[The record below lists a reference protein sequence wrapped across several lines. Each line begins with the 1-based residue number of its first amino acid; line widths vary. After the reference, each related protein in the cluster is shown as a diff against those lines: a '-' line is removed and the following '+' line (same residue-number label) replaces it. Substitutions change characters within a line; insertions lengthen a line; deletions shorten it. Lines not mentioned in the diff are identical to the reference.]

1 MKQILNF
8 CIFAVSLVFGHAA
21 QAQTTPTV
29 TSQMVAQ
36 QVDMVDGKPVLKP
49 ASEGKSGDVLQYST
63 TYRNTGSAAASKLLA
78 TMPVPVGTT
87 FIAGSA
93 SPATAQASTD
103 GTTFAPMPL
112 TRTVKLANGSER
124 REVVPFADYRALRW
138 EIGSLPAGGT
148 TVVSLRVRIDSPP
161 APTAAAKP

>member
-1 MKQILNF
+1 MKQILSF
-8 CIFAVSLVFGHAA
+8 CIFAVGLIFGHAA
-21 QAQTTPTV
+21 QAQTTPTM

-36 QVDMVDGKPVLKP
+36 RVDMVDGKPVFKP

-78 TMPVPVGTT
+78 TVPVPVGTT
-87 FIAGSA
+87 LIAGSA
-93 SPATAQASTD
+93 DPAAAQASTD
-103 GTTFAPMPL
+103 GNNFAPMPL
-112 TRTVKLANGSER
+112 TRTVKQANGSER
-124 REVVPFADYRALRW
+124 REPVPLSDYRALRW

-161 APTAAAKP
+161 ASAAAAKP